1 MEKIFCCPALE
12 LFQRN
17 SEAAWKKLQNATN
30 TLFLGINYI
39 FKKEMQTRVYV
50 NKSYFC
56 YQYPL
61 IDHLF
66 QNSGVVL
73 RPGPHSAAPA
83 AFFTSSLPEVEVE
96 ATGSSHR
103 GHGGRNIPR
112 QRKLKVNFKSD
123 HLLWSALSRSELALV
138 ASIRQWEG
146 NSGTLL
152 SLSSGSQRYVKKT

>member
-1 MEKIFCCPALE
+1 
-12 LFQRN
+12 
-17 SEAAWKKLQNATN
+17 
-30 TLFLGINYI
+30 
-39 FKKEMQTRVYV
+39 MQTRVYT

>member
-1 MEKIFCCPALE
+1 MKIENCKLRISGEHDKLFSCCCFDIQNNFCTQHVLLMLRASEKDIPV
-12 LFQRN
+12 
-17 SEAAWKKLQNATN
+17 
-30 TLFLGINYI
+30 INY
-39 FKKEMQTRVYV
+39 
-50 NKSYFC
+50 
-56 YQYPL
+56 
-61 IDHLF
+61 LF
-66 QNSGVVL
+66 RNSGVVL

-103 GHGGRNIPR
+103 GHGGRNIPK

-152 SLSSGSQRYVKKT
+152 SLSSGSQRYVKT

>member
-1 MEKIFCCPALE
+1 MVGNRECNTERGFKNQLYIE
-12 LFQRN
+12 LGFYLTVLLSIPIKN
-17 SEAAWKKLQNATN
+17 C
-30 TLFLGINYI
+30 LF
-39 FKKEMQTRVYV
+39 R
-50 NKSYFC
+50 
-56 YQYPL
+56 
-61 IDHLF
+61 
-66 QNSGVVL
+66 NSGVVL

-103 GHGGRNIPR
+103 GHGGQNIPR

-123 HLLWSALSRSELALV
+123 HLLWSALSKSELALV

-152 SLSSGSQRYVKKT
+152 SLSSGSQRYVKN

>member
-1 MEKIFCCPALE
+1 M
-12 LFQRN
+12 
-17 SEAAWKKLQNATN
+17 
-30 TLFLGINYI
+30 NY
-39 FKKEMQTRVYV
+39 
-50 NKSYFC
+50 
-56 YQYPL
+56 
-61 IDHLF
+61 LF

-152 SLSSGSQRYVKKT
+152 SLSSGSQRYVKKTKLAVVQNGAKSVLKLVFFEVFFFNIYTSLILRGIS